1 MTYDTCLTS
10 IKDKG
15 LIIMRNE
22 SSAICNIVRG
32 SMTPDYLQPEFDAG
46 INFTKNLAEG
56 SKILI
61 LASWLSLMTLEIFNR
76 STKVKEIILLDHD
89 KSVIKLGK
97 KISTLYPSMSI
108 TYIRKNVVFD
118 DISEY
123 IDDKDGIIIPSIN
136 MLLPFNE
143 LIPSPKKGTTIS
155 LTGTSNMLM
164 KYGNTIY
171 NVDDLKSQII
181 AEKILFTKQYDTS
194 FKYYEGEYKF
204 KTSVLVAQV

>member
-1 MTYDTCLTS
+1 MTYDSCLTS

-15 LIIMRNE
+15 LIIMRDE
-22 SSAICNIVRG
+22 SPAICNIVRG

-76 STKVKEIILLDHD
+76 STKVKEIVLLDHD

-123 IDDKDGIIIPSIN
+123 IDDIDDFIKHYGYDKDFIMDFVDLDEVTDIVVNSDG
-136 MLLPFNE
+136 
-143 LIPSPKKGTTIS
+143 
-155 LTGTSNMLM
+155 
-164 KYGNTIY
+164 YGNLL
-171 NVDDLKSQII
+171 NS
-181 AEKILFTKQYDTS
+181 YD
-194 FKYYEGEYKF
+194 GEMF
-204 KTSVLVAQV
+204 ETQVNGDWYFVMRAS